1 MSERITEKSRYKKI
15 VSLIFVILCV
25 LSLGLFYS
33 VIFRGQKNESI
44 EENRTLQKVLRFS
57 MSGFWKGEYQTK
69 MEDSIGDQMAFSI
82 EIKTGVKKFYNQ
94 LTGKT
99 SGADK
104 VFVNAKRDGGKQSEV
119 LENQIAASEKNGG
132 GYQTEV
138 LENQSSSQVPVIPP
152 QPDKNSYTYKEV
164 VAGKVYKIDES
175 GYLLAMHHEP
185 EEYNF
190 DLYDPEMLEEVTFPK
205 YLFFIETSESTDF
218 NDIQKSR
225 AFEYIK
231 QTFPMD
237 GYDRLSFNSFDE
249 YKNYFY
255 QTDHHW
261 NFIGSYTGYTKIMR
275 LLEGEGVDVLRPS
288 GRHTYHTVFNGSRSR
303 DNLLGSATEEFTVFK
318 FNLPEYKTFVNDVER
333 AYGFRNRYVSDEEYP
348 NKLYSNHYGLYYGD
362 DRAKVVYDFNQP
374 EKESILILGTS
385 YTNAINELVASH
397 YNQTH
402 ILDFR
407 YYKEWYGEPINAQK
421 YMEKNHLTK
430 LLIIGDISSLGYL
443 RKKGGQ

>member
-1 MSERITEKSRYKKI
+1 MSRRYKKVISI
-15 VSLIFVILCV
+15 VFVILYV
-25 LSLGLFYS
+25 LSLVLFYS
-33 VIFRGQKNESI
+33 VIFRGQNDISI
-44 EENRTLQKVLRFS
+44 EENRTLQNIPRFS
-57 MSGFWKGEYQTK
+57 FKTFWKGEFQKK
-69 MEDSIGDQMAFSI
+69 MEDAVGDQMAFSI
-82 EIKTGVKKFYNQ
+82 EIKTGIKKFYNH
-94 LTGKT
+94 LTGIT
-99 SGADK
+99 SEADRI
-104 VFVNAKRDGGKQSEV
+104 FVK
-119 LENQIAASEKNGG
+119 EKNGFDSE
-132 GYQTEV
+132 YQFADVNHSE
-138 LENQSSSQVPVIPP
+138 SQVQELPV

-164 VAGKVYKIDES
+164 VAGKVYKIDDS

-185 EEYNF
+185 EEYDF
-190 DLYDPEMLEEVTFPK
+190 DLYDPKMLAEVTFPK

-231 QTFPMD
+231 QQIPMD

-261 NFIGSYTGYTKIMR
+261 NFLGSYNGYTKIMR
-275 LLEGEGVDVLRPS
+275 LLEGDGVELLRPS
-288 GRHTYHTVFNGSRSR
+288 GRHTYHTFFNGSRSR
-303 DNLLGSATEEFTVFK
+303 DNLLGSSTEEFTVFK
-318 FNLPEYKTFVNDVER
+318 FNLPEYKTFVNDAER
-333 AYGFRNRYVSDEEYP
+333 TYGFRYQYVSDDDFP
-348 NKLYSNHYGLYYGD
+348 HKLYSNHYGLYYGD

-385 YTNAINELVASH
+385 FTNAINELVASH

-407 YYKEWYGEPINAQK
+407 YYKEWYGERINAQK

-430 LLIIGDISSLGYL
+430 LLLVGDISSLGHL
-443 RKKGGQ
+443 RKKELQ

>member
-1 MSERITEKSRYKKI
+1 MKCQRKLVKMSEEKMDEKSRYKKNF
-15 VSLIFVILCV
+15 SLIFVILCV
-25 LSLGLFYS
+25 ISLGLFYS

-44 EENRTLQKVLRFS
+44 EENRTLQKVPRFS

-99 SGADK
+99 SRADS
-104 VFVNAKRDGGKQSEV
+104 FFAKG
-119 LENQIAASEKNGG
+119 NGG
-132 GYQTEV
+132 GEINGNGSVYQSSDAS
-138 LENQSSSQVPVIPP
+138 NQSSSQVPVIPS

-190 DLYDPEMLEEVTFPK
+190 DLYDPKMLAEVTFPK

-333 AYGFRNRYVSDEEYP
+333 AYGFRDRYVSDEEYP

>member
-1 MSERITEKSRYKKI
+1 MKNKIKIGYKKI
-15 VSLIFVILCV
+15 VSFIFLI
-25 LSLGLFYS
+25 LSCSLLFLFYS
-33 VIFRGQKNESI
+33 LVLRPQKDVSI
-44 EENRTLQKVLRFS
+44 EENRTLQKVPAFS
-57 MSGFWKGEYQTK
+57 FKKFAHGEFQK
-69 MEDSIGDQMAFSI
+69 EMEDSIGDQMAFSL
-82 EIKTGVKKFYNQ
+82 EIKTQVKKFFNQ
-94 LTGKT
+94 LTKKT
-99 SGADK
+99 AQMDAFIAKSQEDVAAAGVGAVGVGVGETDIDETGSE
-104 VFVNAKRDGGKQSEV
+104 NSAQSV
-119 LENQIAASEKNGG
+119 
-132 GYQTEV
+132 QTEEV
-138 LENQSSSQVPVIPP
+138 
-152 QPDKNSYTYKEV
+152 QPDKNAYVYKEV
-164 VAGKVYKIDES
+164 VAGKVYKIDDS
-175 GYLLAMHHEP
+175 GYLIAKPHLP
-185 EEYNF
+185 TDYDF
-190 DLYDPEMLEEVTFPK
+190 DIYDPKMLAQVTFPK

-237 GYDRLSFNSFDE
+237 GYDRLSFNSFEE

-275 LLEGEGVDVLRPS
+275 LLEGPGVDVLRPS

-333 AYGFRNRYVSDEEYP
+333 AYGFRDRYVSDEEYP

-421 YMEKNHLTK
+421 YMEKKHLTK